1 MALPPHTPGADGA
14 APLSGDAQRVARL
27 AGGALAVLGT
37 GSLLGVSFSL
47 WLVNHAP
54 LALVLLSPI
63 GRHLVLAAPLL
74 DPVVF
79 VVAVTARRMLFY
91 LASFYL
97 GQALGPPGVLWIE
110 ARARRFGR
118 FVRWLEGI
126 FGRWGRA
133 VILLAV
139 GPTTSALAGISGMSV
154 RTFTLLAVPSLVVRL
169 VAIVLLADWLEA
181 EIRIALDWIEA
192 HWVEGTLVMI
202 LGVAGWQL
210 YNLRRAPRPA

>member
-1 MALPPHTPGADGA
+1 MTFVPDPTTAGGA
-14 APLSGDAQRVARL
+14 APLDGEAQRIARL
-27 AGGALAVLGT
+27 AGGTLAVLGT
-37 GSLLGVSFSL
+37 GSLVGVGFSL

-54 LALVLLSPI
+54 LVLVLLSPI

-110 ARARRFGR
+110 ARAHRFGR
-118 FVRWLEGI
+118 FVRWLERI
-126 FGRWGRA
+126 FVRWDRA

-154 RTFTLLAVPSLVVRL
+154 RTFSLLAAPSLVARL
-169 VAIVLLADWLEA
+169 VAIVFLAEWLEA
-181 EIRIALDWIEA
+181 PIRELLVWIDTY
-192 HWVEGTLVMI
+192 WVEGTVVLIVLI
-202 LGVAGWQL
+202 GGWQI
-210 YNLRRAPRPA
+210 YNLRRAPGPG

>member
-1 MALPPHTPGADGA
+1 MALPPHVPGADGA
-14 APLSGDAQRVARL
+14 VPLSGDAQRIARL
-27 AGGALAVLGT
+27 AGGALAVLGS
-37 GSLLGVSFSL
+37 GSLVGVSFSL

-110 ARARRFGR
+110 ARAHRFGR
-118 FVRWLEGI
+118 FVRWLERI
-126 FGRWGRA
+126 FARWGRA

-154 RTFTLLAVPSLVVRL
+154 RTFTLLAVPSLVARL
-169 VAIVLLADWLEA
+169 TAIVLVADWLEA
-181 EIRIALDWIEA
+181 PIRALLEWIED
-192 HWVEGTLVMI
+192 HWVEGTAVMI
-202 LGVAGWQL
+202 ALVGGWQL
-210 YNLRRAPRPA
+210 YTWRRAPRPA